1 MSYLIDSDVL
11 IDALNGQNW
20 AIALIDRLSDSQI
33 AVSIISY
40 AEVLDGAVGSRDPEG
55 QRELAEAFLAP
66 YPVANLDLAVM
77 RRFAEL
83 RVSLRRSG
91 QLIPDFDLLIGA
103 TAVEHDLPLITR
115 NLRHNQRI
123 PGLTLIDT

>member
-1 MSYLIDSDVL
+1 MSYLIDNDIL
-11 IDALNGQNW
+11 IDALNGQDW
-20 AIALIDRLSDSQI
+20 AIGLIDRLSDAQI

-40 AEVLDGAVGSRDPEG
+40 AEVLDGAVGARNPVR

-66 YPVANLDLAVM
+66 YSVVNLNLAIA

-91 QLIPDFDLLIGA
+91 QSIPDFDLIIGA
-103 TAVEHDLPLITR
+103 SAMEHHLTLITR
-115 NLRHNQRI
+115 NLRHFQRI
-123 PGLTLIDT
+123 PEVTLFDI